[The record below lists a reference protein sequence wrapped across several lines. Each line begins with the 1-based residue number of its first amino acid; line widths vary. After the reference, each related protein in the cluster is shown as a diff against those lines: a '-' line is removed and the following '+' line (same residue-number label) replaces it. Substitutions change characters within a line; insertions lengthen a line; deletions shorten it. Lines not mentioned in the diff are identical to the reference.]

1 MVSME
6 LSFVSKIYRMDGVEV
21 RALDNVSLKI
31 EKGDFVSVV
40 GPSGSGKSTLMHI
53 LGLLDKPTSG
63 VVKLEGTNVPFKNET
78 MLAELR
84 NERIGFVFQ
93 AFNLLARTSALANVE
108 LPLIYA
114 GVSAQERHDQAKRLL
129 EEIGLGQ
136 RLDHFPSQ
144 LSGGERQRVAIA
156 RALIN
161 NPAIILADE
170 PTGNLDSK
178 SGLEILQILKDLHG
192 KGNTIV
198 IVTHDLNIAKMAK
211 RMIKMKDGKIIMGR

>member
-63 VVKLEGTNVPFKNET
+63 VVKLEGANVSFKNET

-84 NERIGFVFQ
+84 NKRIGFVFQ
-93 AFNLLARTSALANVE
+93 AFNLLSRTSALANVE

-114 GVSAQERHDQAKRLL
+114 GMSAQERYVQAKRLL

-144 LSGGERQRVAIA
+144 LSGGEKQRVAIA

-198 IVTHDLNIAKMAK
+198 IVTHDLNIAKLAK
-211 RMIKMKDGKIIMGR
+211 RMIKMKDGKIILGK